1 MKKSSI
7 IELTPLLDVIL
18 ILLFAFLIIMQ
29 GQSDSMDEKFGALE
43 ETNVAL
49 MVHIDDL
56 ESQNAE
62 LEKAKSRLDVE
73 VNELK
78 EQIKYESLSNAE
90 EKKTLAAATEAFMS
104 IIVSEGLDLEEIL
117 AQNPDAESAFG
128 KVFNSG
134 DTVFELFKYNYVMS
148 RFFFVNVELVGEEN
162 RVEINSK
169 PTQLAIN
176 RDDAITDISRKAK
189 ALKIYDAI
197 KSVIDSRLGGAEMV
211 MVTLTVRDPEVYQYA
226 YEIAW
231 QALHEL
237 ELRSSGYRL
246 YKTSYTYID

>member
-29 GQSDSMDEKFGALE
+29 GQSNSMDEKFDALE
-43 ETNVAL
+43 ETNMDL
-49 MVHIDDL
+49 MVNIDEL

-62 LEKAKSRLDVE
+62 LEKEKSRLEVE
-73 VNELK
+73 VNELR
-78 EQIKYESLSNAE
+78 EQIWYESLSNTE
-90 EKKTLAAATEAFMS
+90 EKKTLEAATKAFMN
-104 IIVSEGLDLEEIL
+104 IIISEDTDLEELL
-117 AQNPDAESAFG
+117 AKNPDAESALG

-134 DTVFELFKYNYVMS
+134 DTVFELYKYNYIMN

-162 RVEINSK
+162 RVEINSE

-176 RDDAITDISRKAK
+176 RDDAITDISRKEK
-189 ALKIYDAI
+189 ALKLYDAV
-197 KSVIDSRLGGAEMV
+197 KAVIDSRLGGAEMV
-211 MVTLTVRDPEVYQYA
+211 MVILIVRDPEVYQYA
-226 YEIAW
+226 YKIAW
-231 QALHEL
+231 DALHEL

-246 YKTSYTYID
+246 YKTSYTYTD